1 VLGATQ
7 TVLAQELI
15 AGVPKAGR
23 AVLQPRV
30 AALLGALAT
39 GFARQ
44 MRVGPP
50 PPITVTFRPHV
61 DTTNYRMLIEHIPAI
76 TYIAAFDESSSTIY
90 TSPQIARVLG
100 FSQAEWMADHTRWLT
115 QIHPDDRARVLA
127 ELERVH
133 DGELPRP
140 CEYRM
145 LTRDRRVVWFLDDAA
160 VMRDAHNQPLYLYGV
175 MSDITKR
182 KRMEAELADARRRL
196 AEGQDAERA
205 RLAREL
211 HDDAVQQLLYIGRL
225 IDQRQRTLAEGW
237 TSEAEVVSHAV
248 ALEAIRGEVLAVAR
262 QLRTVIGELR
272 PAGLDDLGLTF
283 ALEGYVARLRREGGP
298 DLPQLALDLDQS
310 GVALPKPIALCLF
323 RVAQEALRNAISHA
337 RAQQVTLRMRLSLEQ
352 ALVIVQDNGRGFRV
366 PADLSAFALA
376 DHVGLIG
383 IAERVAGV
391 GGALVI
397 ETQPGAGT
405 TLSVRVPLHSNEE
418 YDAQADPNL
427 AGR

>member
-1 VLGATQ
+1 M
-7 TVLAQELI
+7 
-15 AGVPKAGR
+15 P
-23 AVLQPRV
+23 
-30 AALLGALAT
+30 
-39 GFARQ
+39 
-44 MRVGPP
+44 
-50 PPITVTFRPHV
+50 
-61 DTTNYRMLIEHIPAI
+61 
-76 TYIAAFDESSSTIY
+76 S
-90 TSPQIARVLG
+90 
-100 FSQAEWMADHTRWLT
+100 
-115 QIHPDDRARVLA
+115 
-127 ELERVH
+127 
-133 DGELPRP
+133 
-140 CEYRM
+140 
-145 LTRDRRVVWFLDDAA
+145 
-160 VMRDAHNQPLYLYGV
+160 
-175 MSDITKR
+175 
-182 KRMEAELADARRRL
+182 
-196 AEGQDAERA
+196 A

-310 GVALPKPIALCLF
+310 GVALPRPIALCLF

-337 RAQQVTLRMRLSLEQ
+337 WAQQVTLRMRLSPEH
-352 ALVIVQDNGRGFRV
+352 ALVTVRDDGRGFHAPV
-366 PADLSAFALA
+366 DLSAFALA

-391 GGALVI
+391 GGELAI

-405 TLSVRVPLHSNEE
+405 TVSVRVPLSSNEE
-418 YDAQADPNL
+418 YHEQADPNP